1 MKNDIIKLNVN
12 QATQEVSPEKFKDL
26 FLIHIEA
33 PDQKSPTSYLF
44 EDCFV
49 FLCIEGNE
57 TLYINE
63 KQYSITS
70 NTILIVPPN
79 YLIRKLEGTYNFN
92 AKAIFFPID
101 LVVKHFNGKD
111 YNLSEMA
118 RSVSC
123 FNVSDE
129 RMNELLEFYT
139 FLEKQYKKAVNPFS
153 SLIISN
159 LVFTFLVKI
168 REIYSSENE
177 TDNLEDKP
185 SKISITERFFSLVS
199 ANYTKERSLS
209 FYADSM
215 CLSPKYLSSTI
226 KRTTGRP
233 ALVWINE
240 YVILKAKFL
249 IKASDMSLSE
259 ISDYLNL
266 PNQSFFSRLFKK
278 YTGLTP
284 KEYHKG

>member
-12 QATQEVSPEKFKDL
+12 QATQEVTPEKFKDL
-26 FLIHIEA
+26 FLIHIETTN
-33 PDQKSPTSYLF
+33 QKSSTSYLF

-57 TLYINE
+57 TFFINE
-63 KQYSITS
+63 KKYSITP
-70 NTILIVPPN
+70 NTVLIVPPN
-79 YLIRKLEGTYNFN
+79 YLIRKLDGAYNFN
-92 AKAIFFPID
+92 AKALFFPID
-101 LVVKHFNGKD
+101 LVAQHFNGKE
-111 YNLSEMA
+111 YNLSEMVRA
-118 RSVSC
+118 VSC
-123 FNVSDE
+123 FDIPEE
-129 RMNELLEFYT
+129 RMSELLEFYS
-139 FLEKQYKKAVNPFS
+139 FLEIQYKKTVNPFS

-168 REIYSSENE
+168 REIYASVNK
-177 TDNLEDKP
+177 TDNLDDKP

-199 ANYTKERSLS
+199 ANYTEERSLS

-240 YVILKAKFL
+240 YVVLKAKFL
-249 IKASDMSLSE
+249 IKTSDMTLSE

-284 KEYHKG
+284 KEYYKG